1 MILLAVYRCGTAV
14 FVLHRRTVNI
24 VGLPTHPHAYFACW
38 HQLLNCLLKLV
49 VGPLSFPQSAF
60 SFAAAAAAA
69 TTGCVNIHS
78 HATRRTISIGGV
90 VQIKRVDAHPRV
102 GTTSPATSASGNDG
116 SVSQVRQRRYTF
128 QSVTNPGTCL
138 RVVFRKQKQYAH
150 RAQHLDKPFNLKDL
164 KVCWSAIQGVGAYK
178 SLSFKI

>member
-1 MILLAVYRCGTAV
+1 MEDTHVTPVGFLLGEIGATD
-14 FVLHRRTVNI
+14 
-24 VGLPTHPHAYFACW
+24 
-38 HQLLNCLLKLV
+38 QLFLLRNV
-49 VGPLSFPQSAF
+49 WSGQFIQVSSDSSAQERSAF

-69 TTGCVNIHS
+69 TTECVNIHS

-102 GTTSPATSASGNDG
+102 GTTPPATSASGNDG

-138 RVVFRKQKQYAH
+138 RVVFRKQKQYEH

-164 KVCWSAIQGVGAYK
+164 KVCWSAIQGVGAVFELVPID
-178 SLSFKI
+178 SSTGAVL